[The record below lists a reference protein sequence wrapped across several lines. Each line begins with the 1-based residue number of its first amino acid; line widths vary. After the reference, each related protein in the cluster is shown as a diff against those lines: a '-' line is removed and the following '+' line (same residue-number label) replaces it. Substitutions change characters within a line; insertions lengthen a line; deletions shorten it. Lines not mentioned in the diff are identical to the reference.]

1 VSGGSCKVKD
11 LKRRNFLKYAGIGG
25 ALALS
30 KITPLG
36 FLESALSEEVKEVN
50 LNASV
55 TTVNVGTGK

>member
-1 VSGGSCKVKD
+1 MKD

-36 FLESALSEEVKEVN
+36 FLESALSEEFKEVK